1 MNIHNPIFTLLLQTL
16 PTSSLAIDTTT
27 PSSFFQNQNTAAN
40 TTLPFQLQRSNLTDH
55 YYVECD
61 RVTSPPPPELN
72 PSHCLDAIPII
83 CSKLTLTPPS
93 HLRREKWIWVVLPG
107 CSLGYYIP
115 ATSGGMLPSTEECEK
130 DIYGLIIERCGFRS
144 QYNVGSINVAQLPKE
159 DQPGLPMTE
168 GYLRY
173 VMAPERI

>member
-1 MNIHNPIFTLLLQTL
+1 MNIHRPILTLLLQIL

-27 PSSFFQNQNTAAN
+27 SSLFQNQDTPLN
-40 TTLPFQLQRSNLTDH
+40 TTLPTQLQLSSITDR

-93 HLRREKWIWVVLPG
+93 DLRRRAWIWVELPS
-107 CSLGYYIP
+107 CSLGYYLP
-115 ATSGGMLPSTEECEK
+115 VTSGGVFPSTEECER
-130 DIYGLIIERCGFRS
+130 DIYGLIIERCGFSS
-144 QYNVGSINVAQLPKE
+144 QYNVGSINVAQLPKGWE
-159 DQPGLPMTE
+159 PGLPMTE
-168 GYLRY
+168 GFARY
-173 VMAPERI
+173 IMAPERL